1 MRITALTL
9 ALALLAAGDSSEM
22 RRTRADMRSLSTS
35 AEAYF
40 TDHGEYPQAKTME
53 ELRAKLSPVYIKTVP
68 MTDGGGPPCACRA
81 SRGKNGHYRFVSAGP
96 NRKFDPTSLDLG
108 KRPAKSDD
116 IIYADVELIR
126 SQPPLRQVSHE
137 DLALPR
143 RQRVER
149 FADQRCLLMESA
161 SVLLQWLRLLSDV
174 RRIAGDKKI
183 ADSDGGVRGI

>member
-68 MTDGGGPPCACRA
+68 MTDGWGTPFAYRA

-126 SQPPLRQVSHE
+126 P
-137 DLALPR
+137 
-143 RQRVER
+143 
-149 FADQRCLLMESA
+149 
-161 SVLLQWLRLLSDV
+161 
-174 RRIAGDKKI
+174 
-183 ADSDGGVRGI
+183 